1 MSDDETFGPL
11 LHGTARAWRLKL
23 DERLKPMG
31 LSQAKWRTLLHL
43 SVAPGPLT
51 QAEIAALLGIEE
63 PTLVTLLHR
72 LESDR
77 WVARKNSSQDRR
89 CKTVHLAPRAQRVI
103 EQINTARSN
112 FDTNYSTIFRR
123 PNFAPAS
130 ACWILSD
137 KKRKRGMEMKNE
149 PPFDGFEVE
158 RTAKTKMGARLE
170 SGNGAATE
178 LQEPRR
184 VKTSRVSK
192 QRIPNWGYFLFV
204 LLAAFAVARTLQ
216 RGVQTAKTAQPPVRP
231 VLVAKVIS
239 KDVPL
244 YLDEIGTCAAYETVQ
259 VQAQVSGQIIAR
271 HFQDGADVKKGDLL
285 FTIDPR
291 PFQAALQQAQAQAA
305 LDQVT
310 LKRQTEL
317 RARNVTAP
325 QDFDTAQANARKSE
339 AAAAA
344 AQVNV
349 DFCYIKSPINGRAGL
364 RLVDVGNIV
373 SGNTGSGAVLLTI
386 QGLDPI
392 YTDFTVAETDL
403 ALVRK
408 YLGGPN
414 VKVQTYSP
422 DDKIPPRIGDLYFI
436 DNAVQPGSGTVKA
449 RGVTPNPDHAFWPSE
464 FVRVRFILDTVKDA
478 LLVP

>member
-1 MSDDETFGPL
+1 
-11 LHGTARAWRLKL
+11 
-23 DERLKPMG
+23 
-31 LSQAKWRTLLHL
+31 
-43 SVAPGPLT
+43 
-51 QAEIAALLGIEE
+51 
-63 PTLVTLLHR
+63 
-72 LESDR
+72 
-77 WVARKNSSQDRR
+77 
-89 CKTVHLAPRAQRVI
+89 
-103 EQINTARSN
+103 
-112 FDTNYSTIFRR
+112 
-123 PNFAPAS
+123 
-130 ACWILSD
+130 
-137 KKRKRGMEMKNE
+137 MEMKNK
-149 PPFDGFEVE
+149 PPFDEFEVD
-158 RTAKTKMGARLE
+158 RTARSKMGARLE

-184 VKTSRVSK
+184 MKTSRDSK

-291 PFQAALQQAQAQAA
+291 PFQAALEQAQAQAT
-305 LDQVT
+305 LDQIT
-310 LKRQTEL
+310 MKRQQEL
-317 RARNVTAP
+317 RARNVVSP
-325 QDFDTAQANARKSE
+325 QDLDTAQANAHKSE

-344 AQVNV
+344 AQVNL

-373 SGNTGSGAVLLTI
+373 TGNTGNGAVLLTI

-422 DDKIPPRIGDLYFI
+422 DDKIPPRLGDLYFI
-436 DNAVQPGSGTVKA
+436 DTAVQPGSGTVKA

-464 FVRVRFILDTVKDA
+464 FVRVRFILDTIKDA
-478 LLVP
+478 RLVPSQAVQISQSGPFIFVMKSDNSVDLRPVKPGHRQDGDLMVVESGIQPDEAVVVTGQLALAPGSKVDPKPYGTANPPGGQSAAAKSAR